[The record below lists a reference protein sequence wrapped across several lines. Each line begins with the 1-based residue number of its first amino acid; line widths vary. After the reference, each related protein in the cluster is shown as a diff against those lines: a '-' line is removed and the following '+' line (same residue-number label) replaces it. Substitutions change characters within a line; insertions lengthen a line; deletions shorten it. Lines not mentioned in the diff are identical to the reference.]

1 MPEKKSATNYFMNI
15 ALQLAYNAKGFTS
28 PNPAVGAV
36 IVKNNKI
43 IGCGY
48 HPSPGMPHAE
58 KYAIMNATK
67 NINNSSLYVTLEP
80 CCHYGKTPPC
90 TLAIIN
96 AKIKN
101 VFIATPDPNPIVNN
115 IGIQEL
121 IKANINV
128 SVGMLSQ
135 QAQFLNRE
143 YFTFHIKKRPFIR
156 IKFAQTLD
164 GKIATSNNQSK
175 WLSNEKTRAFTHR
188 LRAISDSILLGSK
201 TIIYDNPH
209 LNIRIPSINKKYFY
223 RLILDP
229 YLETPP
235 NANLFNSPE
244 PVIIFASKKNRN
256 CFPSHCELIEVP
268 ILNNKFDL
276 NYIMKFL
283 FEKNIQ
289 SVLIEGGASTISSF
303 LENNLVDELY
313 GVITPK
319 IMGGTNSLTF
329 SQFIEEKS
337 ISQLISIKPTRI
349 IEIGE
354 DIIIHYIINN
364 MLKDTIITS

>member
-1 MPEKKSATNYFMNI
+1 MPKKKSSNNYFMNI
-15 ALQLAYNAKGFTS
+15 ALRFAYNAKGFTS

-48 HPSPGMPHAE
+48 HPATGMPHAE
-58 KYAIMNATK
+58 KYAIMNAIE
-67 NINNSSLYVTLEP
+67 NLNNSSLYVTLEP

-90 TLAIIN
+90 TSAIID

-101 VFIATPDPNPIVNN
+101 VFIATTDPNPIVNN
-115 IGIQEL
+115 KGIQEL
-121 IKANINV
+121 INANINV
-128 SVGMLSQ
+128 SVGILSK

-164 GKIATSNNQSK
+164 GKIATSNNESK
-175 WLSNEKTRAFTHR
+175 WLSNEKTRNFTHR
-188 LRAISDSILLGSK
+188 LRAISDSILVGSK
-201 TIIYDNPH
+201 TIIYDNPY
-209 LNIRIPSINKKYFY
+209 LNIRIPSINKKNFY

-229 YLETPP
+229 YLEIPP

-244 PVIIFASKKNRN
+244 PVIIFASKKNSKS
-256 CFPSHCELIEVP
+256 FSLHCEVVEVP
-268 ILNNKFDL
+268 ISNNKFDL

-303 LENNLVDELY
+303 LDENLTDELY
-313 GVITPK
+313 AVITPK
-319 IMGGTNSLTF
+319 IMGGNKSLTF
-329 SQFIEEKS
+329 SQFIKEKP
-337 ISQLISIKPTRI
+337 INQLLSIKPTQI
-349 IEIGE
+349 INIDQ
-354 DIIIHYIINN
+354 DIIIYS
-364 MLKDTIITS
+364 TISNTFKNTTVPF